1 MPTHAIWSLAL
12 GLILSVTV
20 ASSATTYYRNIST
33 VVLLFRDFARLKT
46 NLLNSNNYSVAHYER
61 ELPDHCEHF
70 RMIANHM
77 LDSTNEI
84 EFRFKER
91 FFMKLLER
99 EASQCSEGAKYKGY
113 LLPPINYIN
122 GIQVPVT
129 GPIQS
134 NKII

>member
-1 MPTHAIWSLAL
+1 MLLLMPFP
-12 GLILSVTV
+12 GLLPPLLLCF
-20 ASSATTYYRNIST
+20 RLFRP
-33 VVLLFRDFARLKT
+33 LLFRPFLLCSWQSNK
-46 NLLNSNNYSVAHYER
+46 LPVLNSNNYSVAHYER